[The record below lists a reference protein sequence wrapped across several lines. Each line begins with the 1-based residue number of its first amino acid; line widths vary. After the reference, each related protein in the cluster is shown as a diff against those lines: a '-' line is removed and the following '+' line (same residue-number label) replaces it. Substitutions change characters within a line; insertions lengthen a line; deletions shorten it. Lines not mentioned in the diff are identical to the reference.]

1 MFVVYW
7 KKERRPVRYF
17 HPEKELQKTVK
28 TAWALPETM
37 RAYFEEWCKSHENTH
52 LRTVPAS
59 AVAELMYPSGVQFN
73 MIRW

>member
-7 KKERRPVRYF
+7 KKERHPVRYF
-17 HPEKELQKTVK
+17 HPENGLQKTVK
-28 TAWALPETM
+28 TAWALPETA
-37 RAYFEEWCKSHENTH
+37 RAAFEELCQRNKYMQ

-73 MIRW
+73 KIRW